1 MSTAPNSALYEC
13 RVMHQRLVPKRH
25 GFQYAVFY
33 LWLDLDELPQWEA
46 KLRLLS
52 RNRFNLF
59 AVCEKDH
66 LGGTEPNLKAGVLKR
81 MREKGVDT
89 SAVTAVRML
98 AFPRVLGYVFNPVTF
113 FFAYAADGRPLFAL
127 TQVTNTF
134 HEQKLFV
141 FPGAGED
148 GVFHLRT
155 PKHFYVSPFSSL
167 ELWFDFKLE
176 APGERLRILIDDLDA
191 AGERHLLSSLTGVRR
206 ELTDAA
212 LLSCALRY
220 PLLTLRVMFLI
231 HWHAL
236 RLWLKKLPVFR
247 KAADPQLQTEVLRPH
262 ASIRPSQ
269 S

>member
-1 MSTAPNSALYEC
+1 MSSAPASALYEC

-25 GFQYAVFY
+25 GFQYSVFY
-33 LWLDLDELPQWEA
+33 LWLDLDELPYWSA
-46 KLRLLS
+46 RLKLLS

-59 AVCEKDH
+59 GVYEQDH
-66 LGGTEPNLKAGVLKR
+66 LGGGEPDLKAGVLRR
-81 MREKGVDT
+81 MAEKGVDT
-89 SAVTAVRML
+89 SAVASVRML

-113 FFAYAADGRPLFAL
+113 FFAYAADGRPLCAL

-141 FPGAGED
+141 FPSPGE
-148 GVFHLRT
+148 GGLFHLRT

-176 APGERLRILIDDLDA
+176 VPGERLKILIDDVDA

-247 KAADPQLQTEVLRPH
+247 KAADPHLQTEVLRPH
-262 ASIRPSQ
+262 ASIRVSQ